1 MNIFLIQDGAVDPHF
16 KGEKFLG
23 SANGDFYANAPDAL
37 HSSQTKTRR
46 SGFGEQEAGAHSMQW
61 LTRTQFRG

>member
-16 KGEKFLG
+16 KGEKYLG
-23 SANGDFYANAPDAL
+23 SANGDFYANAPDAP

-46 SGFGEQEAGAHSMQW
+46 SGFEKQ
-61 LTRTQFRG
+61 